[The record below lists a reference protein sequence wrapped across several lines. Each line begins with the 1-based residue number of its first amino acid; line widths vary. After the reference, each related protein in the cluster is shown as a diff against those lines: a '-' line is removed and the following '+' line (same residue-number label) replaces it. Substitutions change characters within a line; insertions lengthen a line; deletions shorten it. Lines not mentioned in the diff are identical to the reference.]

1 MNFRN
6 ALAVID
12 GCGANEQRRLSHE
25 YGLGKLLF
33 LSFPT
38 GKMYAVGIISFMSLL
53 VKHMH
58 LKFGFYRTHNSVCT
72 LYRLVCNRRN
82 LDVYLHVAYCK
93 SSIFRMQFI

>member
-1 MNFRN
+1 MQFRN
-6 ALAVID
+6 ALSVID
-12 GCGANEQRRLSHE
+12 GCSANEQRRLSHE

-33 LSFPT
+33 LSFPI

-72 LYRLVCNRRN
+72 LYRLVWKEESGC
-82 LDVYLHVAYCK
+82 LSTC
-93 SSIFRMQFI
+93 SIFVKRCDC